1 MKIPFSFLIGKKL
14 RKQSAS
20 IIAVLGIILILS
32 GEHLRPSLHFIY
44 LGAALIA
51 WSVANDVTWRG
62 LRYISKGRTPAV
74 MMSYLTCAYGVACV
88 VKAGDPVFWRPMA
101 RWTWPIVLFSGLF
114 GIFEIVAVMLARYRA
129 ARDGGFPFKPES
141 EELIGIVILLTVTI
155 FTMMLCAGLNA
166 DMLPVTMTADAVA
179 MLLSIGLYAMGLCQS
194 PEIIMVKKS

>member
-32 GEHLRPSLHFIY
+32 GEHLQPSLHFIY

-114 GIFEIVAVMLARYRA
+114 GIFEIVAVMLARYRT
-129 ARDGGFPFKPES
+129 ARECLLCNCKKIDDAQEIENLQTYAKKGAEYLRILGFNEKFCK
-141 EELIGIVILLTVTI
+141 
-155 FTMMLCAGLNA
+155 M
-166 DMLPVTMTADAVA
+166 
-179 MLLSIGLYAMGLCQS
+179 
-194 PEIIMVKKS
+194 